1 MYEIK
6 SFLKVKSKL
15 FGTLQ
20 IPLVGRYEVGIL
32 LKNHIVTATSPTGIT
47 SSSSKGPTA
56 AKSTAEGHTAA
67 NSRTTTQRAKQLH
80 RGPLRCREQHRLHR
94 KYLAASTAT
103 KISIAAKSPTTKGP
117 TVEGKMNHQLE
128 CLPRVEPPPRATPS
142 PGLHR
147 PHCISAAS
155 S

>member
-32 LKNHIVTATSPTGIT
+32 LKHHIVTATTPTGIT
-47 SSSSKGPTA
+47 STSSKGPTA

-67 NSRTTTQRAKQLH
+67 NSRTTTLTAKQPH

-103 KISIAAKSPTTKGP
+103 KISIAAKSSTTEGP
-117 TVEGKMNHQLE
+117 TVKGRMNHQLE

-147 PHCISAAS
+147 LHCISAAS

>member
-6 SFLKVKSKL
+6 SFLKIKSKL

-32 LKNHIVTATSPTGIT
+32 LKHHIVTATTPTGIT
-47 SSSSKGPTA
+47 STSSKGPTA
-56 AKSTAEGHTAA
+56 AKSTAEGHTAT
-67 NSRTTTQRAKQLH
+67 NSRTTTLRAKKPH
-80 RGPLRCREQHRLHR
+80 RGPLRRREQHRLHS

-103 KISIAAKSPTTKGP
+103 KIGIAAKSPTTEGP
-117 TVEGKMNHQLE
+117 TVKGRMNHQLE

-147 PHCISAAS
+147 LHCISAAS

>member
-32 LKNHIVTATSPTGIT
+32 LKHHIVTATTPTGIT

-67 NSRTTTQRAKQLH
+67 NSRTTKLTAKQPH
-80 RGPLRCREQHRLHR
+80 RGPLRCREQHRLHS

-103 KISIAAKSPTTKGP
+103 KISIAAKSPTTEGP
-117 TVEGKMNHQLE
+117 TVEGRMNHQLE

-147 PHCISAAS
+147 LHCISAAS

>member
-6 SFLKVKSKL
+6 SFLKIKSKL

-32 LKNHIVTATSPTGIT
+32 LKHHIVTATTPTGIT
-47 SSSSKGPTA
+47 STSSKGPTA
-56 AKSTAEGHTAA
+56 AKSTAEGHTAT
-67 NSRTTTQRAKQLH
+67 NSRTTTLRAKKPH
-80 RGPLRCREQHRLHR
+80 RGPLRCREQHRLHS

-103 KISIAAKSPTTKGP
+103 KISIAAKSPTTEGP
-117 TVEGKMNHQLE
+117 TVKGRMNHQLE

-147 PHCISAAS
+147 LHCISAAS